1 MGDKYIKRAGLWIG
15 VYESKE
21 KRWKNRFHAW
31 INNDAALDSMTR
43 WFMRTAKKAVN
54 RDHKQRRMLLKVTH
68 YDAPIDIYLVDRV
81 IFGHD
86 NIIYQQSFDRINT
99 TYKYNRYKIRV
110 IGNDILNGK
119 FKLFR
124 VRDEV

>member
-1 MGDKYIKRAGLWIG
+1 MHSIKRAGLWVG
-15 VYESKE
+15 VYEPNE

-31 INNDAALDSMTR
+31 VNSDDTLLDMTR
-43 WFMRTAKKAVN
+43 RFMRIAHKSVN

-86 NIIYQQSFDRINT
+86 NIIYQQAYDRINT

-110 IGNDILNGK
+110 VGNDILNGK
-119 FKLFR
+119 FKIFR
-124 VRDEV
+124 